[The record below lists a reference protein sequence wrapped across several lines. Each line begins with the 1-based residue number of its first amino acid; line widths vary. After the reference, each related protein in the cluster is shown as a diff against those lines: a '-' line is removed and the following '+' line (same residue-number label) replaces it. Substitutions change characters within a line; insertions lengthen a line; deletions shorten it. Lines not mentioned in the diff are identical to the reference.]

1 MQSVIKAGDLVR
13 LRWESAFSDDER
25 AMIGVVLDARTYA
38 ATILWTPDMR
48 VLVEGATD
56 VEVFDEA
63 R

>member
-38 ATILWTPDMR
+38 ATILWTPDMC
-48 VLVEGATD
+48 VLVEGTSD
-56 VEVFDEA
+56 VEVIE
-63 R
+63 

>member
-25 AMIGVVLDARTYA
+25 AMIGIVLNALPTS
-38 ATILWTPDMR
+38 ATIMWTPDMC

-56 VEVFDEA
+56 VEVIE
-63 R
+63 